1 MSEEHFKIFAAELGA
16 EMPQMDLH
24 EKYPH
29 EIEDDVKSF
38 VLENYGLDK
47 EMVRIIYGGGTG
59 KMREAVLEILKQESL
74 QSIIANIDVKEGSCV
89 VVYNG

>member
-1 MSEEHFKIFAAELGA
+1 MDKTEAKIFAAELGVK
-16 EMPQMDLH
+16 MPEMDLH

-29 EIEDDVKSF
+29 EIENEVKSF
-38 VLENYGLDK
+38 VLENYNLDK

-59 KMREAVLEILKQESL
+59 KMREAVLEILNQESL

-89 VVYNG
+89 VVYKG

>member
-1 MSEEHFKIFAAELGA
+1 MEKSEAKIFAAELGA
-16 EMPQMDLH
+16 EMPQLDLH

-29 EIEDDVKSF
+29 EIESDVKSF

-59 KMREAVLEILKQESL
+59 KMREAVLEILNQKDL
-74 QSIIANIDVKEGSCV
+74 QIIIANIEVKEGSCV